1 MTSLLVVSRPE
12 LSAPIRTLLGALP
25 GVNLRMASSLDGLPW
40 QDADCL
46 WIHDLRVI
54 PPELDRWIAAGG
66 RLLATLQAAAV
77 PVALGIES
85 IPPDDERDTLWTSS
99 HEAPPNLGL
108 AAFGS
113 HPLFDG
119 LQRAALTWRPGE
131 SEPYHSITYHTA
143 RPREGRVV
151 AVQWDGVEVDPHRVM
166 AWEYQVGLGG
176 MLCIGAG
183 VHPSDLYP
191 GGPLH
196 LRTVLR
202 NALVGSG
209 IPSSARQGESRHWPR
224 PGTTVG
230 RADLGAVPALPPL
243 VGEWS
248 EDETDAGAT
257 GHEPGDAP
265 SCRVA
270 GRRVAIMGSS
280 AGGLEEVWC
289 HPCRVVRETLL
300 RVDRLPT
307 AEGWTV
313 ELSGG
318 AARHTR
324 AGEVAVRERWLA
336 ALEHP
341 VWYWEVVP
349 DLSAPVQ
356 LEWTTDLRRAWPDPA
371 GGLGD
376 LTLVVAPDGRRAAVG
391 ATGDPFQLVVDLEGG
406 TLEAA
411 PLPGPAIRFSVLA
424 PGRCR
429 LRFTAAADAADL
441 ERSRQFLARRDL
453 EGVRRQ
459 RADHAAEL
467 ASFATSI
474 EAPDPGIVDG
484 FEWAKIR
491 MDSHLASSPGVGRSI
506 LAGASEAEDRDVRPG
521 ARFGGP
527 EACQIALA
535 QLAAGDRSGARDVL
549 KFLSVTQ
556 DADGAI
562 LGECAASGVGRH
574 GPDGPV
580 IAFLQLTAGYAAWT
594 GELDFLA
601 RRWSSIRRALELGFG
616 PGSPSPAWSATMAAM
631 QPVAEALGHVELA
644 QALEERSG
652 QGMAGWPSPAAEG
665 ESFGVE
671 QMRVLADR
679 VRARADRPRLAAEFA
694 SMAIE
699 GWWGVRPDALAGAV
713 RLAPRLPPEWDAM
726 ALDRL
731 RVGRTVLRVRVRRRF
746 GTTTM
751 LVERVHGPRI
761 FVEASVRG
769 LPEGAVAE
777 VDGVPLGAA
786 RASFEAD
793 GSHTLVWNS

>member
-12 LSAPIRTLLGALP
+12 LSVPIRTLLGALP

-46 WIHDLRVI
+46 WIHDLRVF
-54 PPELDRWIAAGG
+54 PPELDRWVSAGG
-66 RLLATLQAAAV
+66 RLLATLQAAAA
-77 PVALGIES
+77 PVVMGFES
-85 IPPDDERDTLWTSS
+85 VAPDDERDTLWISPP
-99 HEAPPNLGL
+99 EAASGVGL
-108 AAFGS
+108 AAFGP
-113 HPLFDG
+113 HPLFEG
-119 LQRAALTWRPGE
+119 LQRGALTWQPDAG
-131 SEPYHSITYHTA
+131 EPYHSITYHTV
-143 RPREGRVV
+143 RPLEGRVV
-151 AVQWDGVEVDPHRVM
+151 AVGWNGAGVDLHRVV

-176 MLCIGAG
+176 VLCIGAG
-183 VHPSDLYP
+183 VHPSDLNP
-191 GGPLH
+191 GGPPH
-196 LRTVLR
+196 LRTLLK
-202 NALVGSG
+202 NALFGSG
-209 IPSSARQGESRHWPR
+209 IPSAARQGESRYWPP
-224 PGTTVG
+224 PGTRIV
-230 RADLGAVPALPPL
+230 RADLGTVPALPPL
-243 VGEWS
+243 ATEWN
-248 EDETDAGAT
+248 EDETDAT
-257 GHEPGDAP
+257 GQGGVEDGSWRA
-265 SCRVA
+265 A
-270 GRRVAIMGSS
+270 GRRVAITGSG
-280 AGGLEEVWC
+280 AGGPQEVWC
-289 HPCRVVRETLL
+289 HPCRVVFQPFLQ
-300 RVDRLPT
+300 VDRLPT
-307 AEGWTV
+307 AGVGTV
-313 ELSGG
+313 ETSGG
-318 AARHTR
+318 GTRHTR

-341 VWYWEVVP
+341 VWYWEVAP
-349 DLSAPVQ
+349 DSSVPVQ
-356 LEWTTDLRRAWPDPA
+356 LEWTTDFRRPWPDPA

-376 LTLVVAPDGRRAAVG
+376 LTLVVAPDGRRAVVG
-391 ATGDPFQLVVDLEGG
+391 AIGDPFQLVVDVEGG

-429 LRFTAAADAADL
+429 VRFTAAADEADL

-453 EGVRRQ
+453 DGVRRQ

-474 EAPDPGIVDG
+474 EVPEPRIVDG

-506 LAGASEAEDRDVRPG
+506 LAGAGEAGDRDVRPG

-535 QLAAGDRSGARDVL
+535 QLATGDRSGARDVL

-556 DADGAI
+556 DVDGAI
-562 LGECAASGVGRH
+562 LGECATSGLGRY
-574 GPDGPV
+574 GADGPV

-616 PGSPSPAWSATMAAM
+616 QGSPSPAWAATMAAV
-631 QPVAEALGHVELA
+631 QPVAEALGHVEFA

-652 QGMAGWPSPAAEG
+652 QGMAGSPTPPAG
-665 ESFGVE
+665 DESLGLE
-671 QMRVLADR
+671 QVRELADR

-694 SMAIE
+694 RTAIE

-713 RLAPRLPPEWDAM
+713 RLAPRFPPEWDAM

-731 RVGRTVLRVRVRRRF
+731 RVGRTVLRIRVRRRF

-761 FVEASVRG
+761 HVEASVRG
-769 LPEGAVAE
+769 LPERAVAE